1 MDYFIFATAIL
12 IAVYII
18 FVSATDANTRQLEAK
33 TKALIAMA
41 QFIEQ
46 CDKHEIKED
55 VKETVI
61 DEFLGGKVE
70 K

>member
-1 MDYFIFATAIL
+1 MDYFIFVAAIL

-18 FVSATDANTRQLEAK
+18 FVSAIDANTRQLEAK

-55 VKETVI
+55 FKEEVVNN
-61 DEFLGGKVE
+61 FLGGKAE

>member
-1 MDYFIFATAIL
+1 MDYFIFAVSIL

-18 FVSATDANTRQLEAK
+18 FVSATDAETRQLEAK
-33 TKALIAMA
+33 TKALNAIA

-55 VKETVI
+55 FK
-61 DEFLGGKVE
+61 
-70 K
+70 